1 MAVGNSDIARGA
13 KPQTP
18 RVARCAAKP
27 IGAPNLAWLI
37 VAVVKLGVF
46 AASSLGLVWLA
57 VQFVDLILRL
67 ANYVSAFAQF

>member
-1 MAVGNSDIARGA
+1 
-13 KPQTP
+13 
-18 RVARCAAKP
+18 
-27 IGAPNLAWLI
+27 

-67 ANYVSAFAQF
+67 ANYVSAFAQFQVGGSDTPSVE

>member
-1 MAVGNSDIARGA
+1 M
-13 KPQTP
+13 
-18 RVARCAAKP
+18 
-27 IGAPNLAWLI
+27 AWLI

-67 ANYVSAFAQF
+67 ANYVSAFAQFQVGGSDTPSVE